1 MFLFLDYYLENLGY
15 ILIDHRS
22 NIDFFVVLTLR
33 LWIII
38 YLVDTL
44 EIYLVDTLEI
54 YLVDT
59 LEIYLVDTL
68 ERFTRHPATLFN
80 IINTMRHE
88 LSYQ

>member
-22 NIDFFVVLTLR
+22 NIDFFCCFDYSFMDYSFMD
-33 LWIII
+33 
-38 YLVDTL
+38 YLFMDYSFMDYSFMDYY
-44 EIYLVDTLEI
+44 YLM
-54 YLVDT
+54 
-59 LEIYLVDTL
+59 DTL

-80 IINTMRHE
+80 IINTMRPE